1 MLIRFIHLLAMLL
14 LISSAASA
22 GNREEVIE
30 QLNTASSMEVSD
42 DAKSWQLFFDACL
55 KITPPP
61 TPLSDSFSMNTV
73 WPGMDGWDKVARW
86 AAQNEHMEHIFIETT
101 KRAIVGLPY
110 GSENVSAEYIA
121 KRIFAEIG
129 VDGNLNN
136 FDFGYIESVK
146 LACLWATAESYVLF
160 MEGETNRAMSLM
172 MSELIVL
179 RKFCD
184 REFLEEKIAFMKL
197 LSDALSNSRD
207 MFYAYRSDIK
217 PTQFRRLSMEWMPNI
232 RIGPTSLLMPI
243 GDQILSEALL
253 ADLFNPQGAAD
264 AGKFNEVLAKMQV
277 DGESLTGFGATRYW
291 TKIAGE
297 HLGYGDSKKRLHMMY
312 DDWWRR
318 WKLRFFHPMLSTPT
332 QFENAN
338 AVKYAAVKMIV
349 QNTEDLFKERKTL
362 LTQLNGTIVSAA
374 LCGYYNQFGLFP
386 SSIKK
391 MYAQFLHRSN
401 NLDPMRKNEM
411 RDDSDWDL
419 YTDPAGQFHYRLI
432 QEKKDKLNQKKTII
446 STMRGNVAIEYG
458 ECLLYGLSINE
469 ENNGGLDADS
479 DSIIWP
485 PMKSLERNAGLL
497 N

>member
-1 MLIRFIHLLAMLL
+1 MLL
-14 LISSAASA
+14 LISSVASA
-22 GNREEVIE
+22 GNRETVIE
-30 QLNTASSMEVSD
+30 ELNTSSSMDVSD
-42 DAKSWQLFFDACL
+42 DAKSWELFFDACL
-55 KITPPP
+55 TITPPP
-61 TPLSDSFSMNTV
+61 TPLGDSISMNTV
-73 WPGMDGWDKVARW
+73 WPGMDGWDTVALW

-160 MEGETNRAMSLM
+160 MEGETNRAMYLM

-184 REFLEEKIAFMKL
+184 REFLEEKITFMEL

-217 PTQFRRLSMEWMPNI
+217 PTQFRRLSMEWIPNI
-232 RIGPTSLLMPI
+232 RTEPTSLLMPI
-243 GDQILSEALL
+243 GDQILSEHLL
-253 ADLFNPQGAAD
+253 AELFNAQGIAD
-264 AGKFNEVLAKMQV
+264 AGRFNEVLAKMQV

-291 TKIAGE
+291 TKIAGG
-297 HLGYGDSKKRLHMMY
+297 HLGYGDSKKRLQMMY

-318 WKLRFFHPMLSTPT
+318 WKLRFFHPMLATPT
-332 QFENAN
+332 HFENAN
-338 AVKYAAVKMIV
+338 AVNYAAVKMIV
-349 QNTEDLFKERKTL
+349 QNTEELFEERKTL

-391 MYAQFLHRSN
+391 MYAQFLHRGN

-411 RDDSDWDL
+411 RNDEDWEL
-419 YTDPAGQFHYRLI
+419 YTGPAGQFHYRVLI
-432 QEKKDKLNQKKTII
+432 TDTKI
-446 STMRGNVAIEYG
+446 STLRGSIPIEHG
-458 ECLLYGLSINE
+458 ECLLYGLSFNE
-469 ENNGGLDADS
+469 ENDGGLDADL